1 MNKEKIGLLITGVFC
16 LFGCV
21 CVSVYNVVEANYTK
35 AEIISKWD
43 YNEGFIPESSTENNA
58 DSSGSDSVS
67 SDSGG
72 TININTAS
80 ADQLAQFLPGIG
92 PAKAKNIIDYREAVG
107 SFVSVDELIKVD
119 GVGEKTLQKIR
130 PYCRVSD

>member
-1 MNKEKIGLLITGVFC
+1 MNKEKIGLLITGVIC

-21 CVSVYNVVEANYTK
+21 FLSVYNVVEANYTK

-119 GVGEKTLQKIR
+119 GIGEKTLQKIR

>member
-1 MNKEKIGLLITGVFC
+1 MKKEKIGLLITGVFC

-21 CVSVYNVVEANYTK
+21 CLSVYNVVEANYTK
-35 AEIISKWD
+35 AEIIPQWD
-43 YNEGFIPESSTENNA
+43 YNEGFIPESRAESDA
-58 DSSGSDSVS
+58 DSADFDSVS

-72 TININTAS
+72 TVNINTAS

-119 GVGEKTLQKIR
+119 GIGEKTLQKIR

>member
-1 MNKEKIGLLITGVFC
+1 MNEEKIGLLITGVIC

-21 CVSVYNVVEANYTK
+21 FLSVYNVVEANYTK

-67 SDSGG
+67 PLFGIPKHGFLNKDRDKSGPK
-72 TININTAS
+72 S
-80 ADQLAQFLPGIG
+80 
-92 PAKAKNIIDYREAVG
+92 
-107 SFVSVDELIKVD
+107 
-119 GVGEKTLQKIR
+119 
-130 PYCRVSD
+130 

>member
-1 MNKEKIGLLITGVFC
+1 
-16 LFGCV
+16 
-21 CVSVYNVVEANYTK
+21 VSVYNVVEANYTK
-35 AEIISKWD
+35 AEIIPQWD
-43 YNEGFIPESSTENNA
+43 YNEGFIPESRAESDA
-58 DSSGSDSVS
+58 DSADFDSVS

-72 TININTAS
+72 TVNINTAS

-92 PAKAKNIIDYREAVG
+92 PAKAKNIIDYRETVG

-119 GVGEKTLQKIR
+119 GIGEKTLQKIR